1 MCGVLGIFGLG
12 APVEIDDRTLIRMR
26 DTMEHR
32 GPDSAGLWRCP
43 WAALG
48 HRRLAVIAPG
58 PEGHQPMVT
67 PDGRY
72 ALVYNGE
79 LYNDAELRRD
89 LARQGV
95 RLRTACDTETVL
107 WALAVWGHDA
117 VRRLRGMFAFGFLD
131 TVRRRV
137 ILARDPLGIK
147 PLYAAR
153 VSSREGTQVVFAS
166 EPRAVLAHPDVSAEP
181 DPVTL
186 SAYLTTVRPTL
197 GARTMF
203 RGVETLL
210 PGEIRVYDASVD
222 SAPEVFDA
230 WEPGHGELS
239 TPAQTAEVV
248 TDAVRSHLRTD
259 VPMCALLS
267 GGLDSAVVVSIAGNS
282 VRERLR
288 TYCAGARNPGFGDDF
303 AFAAMV
309 AKQLGTAHTEVP
321 VEEALFTVRWSE
333 LIERTGVPVSTPNEI
348 AIYEVARALRA
359 DGHVV
364 TLSGEG
370 ADELFGG
377 YAPPMMQAAAHV
389 ESLQGRPDTQGG
401 LFHLLSNA
409 WVTPQTKGA
418 VLRPSWLE
426 SAEHDGVL
434 AEVYQRTFDEMA
446 AGAPPDSPL
455 QAHLRFHRRMN
466 LPNLLRRLDTTTM
479 LASVE
484 GRTPFADIRV
494 ARFAESL
501 PMRDKFPAGDPAET
515 KRCLREAFRGVLP
528 DPVVTRPKASF
539 PLPFQGWMGGMAERL
554 RHSTFAR
561 AVFTDESIDAVA
573 SDPAG
578 LWTVAWPMMN
588 VCVWGDR
595 WWGASGAFAS
605 DPVRVAH
612 A

>member
-12 APVEIDDRTLIRMR
+12 VPVDLDDRTLVRMR
-26 DTMEHR
+26 DTMVHR
-32 GPDSAGLWRCP
+32 GPDSAGIWRCP

-67 PDGRY
+67 PDGRF

-79 LYNDAELRRD
+79 LYNDAEIRRD
-89 LARQGV
+89 LMLEGV
-95 RLRTACDTETVL
+95 RFRTDCDTETVL
-107 WALAVWGHDA
+107 WALAAWGHEA
-117 VRRLRGMFAFGFLD
+117 VRRLRGMFAFGFID
-131 TVRRRV
+131 TARRRV
-137 ILARDPLGIK
+137 ILARDPLGVK
-147 PLYAAR
+147 PLYVTR
-153 VSSREGTQVVFAS
+153 VRSREGMQVVFAS
-166 EPRAVLAHPDVSAEP
+166 EPRGVLAHPGTPAEP

-197 GARTMF
+197 GTRTMF

-210 PGEIRVYDASVD
+210 PGEIRVYDATADVPYQVS
-222 SAPEVFDA
+222 DA
-230 WEPGHGELS
+230 WDGGAAEQGGAER
-239 TPAQTAEVV
+239 TAEIV
-248 TDAVRSHLRTD
+248 TDAVRRHLRTD

-267 GGLDSAVVVSIAGNS
+267 GGLDSAVVVSIAVGA
-282 VRERLR
+282 VTERLR
-288 TYCAGARNPGFGDDF
+288 TYCAGARNPGFDDDF

-309 AKQLGTAHTEVP
+309 AERLDTRHTEVP
-321 VEEALFTVRWSE
+321 VAESQFSARWAE

-389 ESLQGRPDTQGG
+389 ESLQGRPDTEGG

-409 WVTPQTKGA
+409 WVTPQAKGG
-418 VLRPSWLE
+418 VVRDGWLIA
-426 SAEHDGVL
+426 AEHDGML
-434 AEVYQRTFDEMA
+434 ADEYRRTFDEMA
-446 AGAPPDSPL
+446 AEAPEDSPL

-466 LPNLLRRLDTTTM
+466 LPNLLRRLDSTTM

-501 PMRDKFPAGDPAET
+501 PMREKFRAGDPADT
-515 KRCLREAFRGVLP
+515 KRCLRAAFRGVLP
-528 DPVVTRPKASF
+528 DAVVARPKASF
-539 PLPFQGWMGGMAERL
+539 PLPFQSWMGGMAGCL
-554 RHSTFAR
+554 RHSGFAR
-561 AVFTDESIDAVA
+561 EVFTAEAIDAVA
-573 SDPAG
+573 NDPAG
-578 LWTVAWPMMN
+578 LWTVAWPMLN
-588 VCVWGDR
+588 IAAWGEA
-595 WWGASGAFAS
+595 WWGGGIGAFGREAVTA
-605 DPVRVAH
+605 P
-612 A
+612 